1 MQSIR
6 FLTPRLSFVRHPE
19 DARFELGT
27 HLLNS
32 DSIRSRNAEA
42 RKEGFGLSWSW
53 EQERFEFL
61 AEKALWR
68 PEGRELLIADLH
80 LGKAEVFQAHGI
92 PLPSDGDRGTL
103 NPLLDLCARVQPKT
117 LIILGDLVHGPL
129 GLTASLRET
138 LAALPELTGCPITLV
153 GGNHDLPCRM
163 LGLVQQPSYRL
174 GQLWLSHEPEH
185 SPDQSGQNAR
195 LLNICGHIHPVANL
209 SSGSDRLRLPCF
221 AYNSSEERLLIP
233 AFGELTGG
241 HECGQLYRKWLV
253 AEGTIVPWQNPE
265 SRARKKRLVR

>member
-6 FLTPRLSFVRHPE
+6 FLAPRLSFVRHPE

-153 GGNHDLPCRM
+153 GGNHDRPCRT

-185 SPDQSGQNAR
+185 SSDQSGQNAR

>member
-1 MQSIR
+1 M
-6 FLTPRLSFVRHPE
+6 
-19 DARFELGT
+19 LGE
-27 HLLNS
+27 HLLS
-32 DSIRSRNAEA
+32 SELIPSTSADRQ
-42 RKEGFGLSWSW
+42 GTGYGLLWTW
-53 EQERFEFL
+53 GQERLEFL
-61 AEKALWR
+61 PEKALWR
-68 PEGRELLIADLH
+68 PTGRELLIADLH

-103 NPLLDLCARVQPKT
+103 NPLLELCARVQPET

-129 GLTASLRET
+129 GLTETLRET
-138 LAALPELTGCPITLV
+138 LEALPELAGCPITLV
-153 GGNHDLPCRM
+153 GGNHDRHCRT
-163 LGLVQQPSYRL
+163 LGLPQQPSYRL

-185 SPDQSGQNAR
+185 AADSSSDLSCQQAH
-195 LLNICGHIHPVANL
+195 LLNVCGHIHPVASL

-221 AYNSSEERLLIP
+221 AYDAMEERLLIP

-265 SRARKKRLVR
+265 SRVRKKRLVR

>member
-1 MQSIR
+1 MQSNSA
-6 FLTPRLSFVRHPE
+6 LTPRLSDDRHPE
-19 DARFELGT
+19 ATRLSLRT
-27 HLLNS
+27 HLLKS
-32 DSIRSRNAEA
+32 ELIQPRHGEPR
-42 RKEGFGLSWSW
+42 REGYGLSWSW
-53 EQERFEFL
+53 QQERLEFL

-68 PEGRELLIADLH
+68 PEGHELLIADLH

-103 NPLLDLCARVQPKT
+103 NPLLDLCERLQPKT

-129 GLTASLRET
+129 GLTSSLRET

-153 GGNHDLPCRM
+153 GGNHDRHCRM
-163 LGLVQQPSYRL
+163 LGLIQQPSYRL

-185 SPDQSGQNAR
+185 APASSCQHDR

-221 AYNSSEERLLIP
+221 AYDSSQARLLIP

-241 HECGQLYRKWLV
+241 QECDQLDRKWLV